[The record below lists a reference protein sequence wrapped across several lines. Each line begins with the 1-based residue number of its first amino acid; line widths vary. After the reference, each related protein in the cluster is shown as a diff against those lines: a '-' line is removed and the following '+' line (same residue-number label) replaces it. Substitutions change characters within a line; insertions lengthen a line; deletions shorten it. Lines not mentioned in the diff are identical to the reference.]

1 MATLIPKVEVMSNR
15 IKRLIANRKNR
26 QAAAR
31 QAAAKRKD
39 CRDTGNGLL
48 VV

>member
-1 MATLIPKVEVMSNR
+1 MSNR
-15 IKRLIANRKNR
+15 INRLIANRKNR

-48 VV
+48 VI